1 MTDNLLHGP
10 ERAIIEHFLQHSA
23 DGEKKFTFEGLLGYL
38 TGVVLTPG
46 SFLPSEWLQP
56 LMDHG
61 GVEFDGLDQGKLFME
76 QIMLLYNRL
85 NDRCLKSQDLCPFS
99 GGPDLLESGYFQGAV
114 DWVTGLHDVM
124 TMRTEVWG
132 CEAEEAPHVPA
143 DLCEEMAHSLPLLW
157 AIAKPQDIPEIVP
170 DPVPFQRNLLSSAE
184 LWNEEMLKESWD
196 DELIELF
203 RLFCIGR
210 LHQLVDAVQR
220 YSAAYGKRMM
230 GYPVAPSPV
239 SMMRR
244 GPKIGRNDPCPCNSG
259 KKYKKCCGS

>member
-1 MTDNLLHGP
+1 MTDNLLHGS
-10 ERAIIEHFLQHSA
+10 ERAIIEPFLQRFA
-23 DGEKKFTFEGLLGYL
+23 DGEKQLSFERLLGYL

-46 SFLPSEWLQP
+46 RFLPSEWLQP
-56 LMDHG
+56 LMDEG
-61 GVEFDGLDQGKLFME
+61 GIEFNELDQGKLFME

-85 NDRCLKSQDLCPFS
+85 NDRRLKSLDLCPFS
-99 GGPDLLESGYFQGAV
+99 GGSDLLDSGYFQGVV
-114 DWVTGLHDVM
+114 DWTTGLHDVM

-170 DPVPFQRNLLSSAE
+170 DPLPFQRNLLSSAE
-184 LWNEEMLKESWD
+184 LWKEEMLKESWD

-210 LHQLVDAVQR
+210 LQQLVDAVQR
-220 YSAAYGKRMM
+220 YSTAYGKGMT
-230 GYPVAPSPV
+230 GYPAAPSPV
-239 SMMRR
+239 STMRR

>member
-1 MTDNLLHGP
+1 MTDNLLNGP
-10 ERAIIEHFLQHSA
+10 ERLIIETFLQRSA
-23 DGEKKFTFEGLLGYL
+23 DDENQLTFEYLLGYL
-38 TGVVLTPG
+38 AGVVFTPG

-56 LMDHG
+56 IMDRG
-61 GVEFDGLDQGKLFME
+61 SVVFDDLDQGKLFME

-85 NDRCLKSQDLCPFS
+85 NDRRLKSLDLCPFTDS
-99 GGPDLLESGYFQGAV
+99 PDLADAGYFQRAV
-114 DWVTGLHDVM
+114 DWTTGLHDVM

-143 DLCEEMAHSLPLLW
+143 PLCEEMAHSLPLLW

-170 DPVPFQRNLLSSAE
+170 DPLPFQRNLLSTAE
-184 LWNEEMLKESWD
+184 FWREEMLKETWD
-196 DELIELF
+196 EELIELF
-203 RLFCIGR
+203 RLFCVGR
-210 LHQLVDAVQR
+210 LKQLVDAMQR
-220 YSAAYGKRMM
+220 YSAAYGKGMI

-259 KKYKKCCGS
+259 KKFKKCCGS